1 MNEFTNNP
9 PRKVPIRRTDT
20 ERVQVGDLYDGVRRY
35 YDQNMELTVVK
46 LMTGDCYFTVEPR
59 EMLVTILGSC
69 ISVCLRDPETKIGG
83 MNHILLPGENN
94 LKLQKGDPGYST
106 RFGAFAMEELING
119 MLKLGASKNRMEAKV
134 FGGGNVIESSTAIGT
149 KNINFAKDFL
159 IQEKIPIVSE
169 DVGGDTARRLHFFP
183 ETGKAMIRKLKRKED
198 LVILEKEREY
208 QERIKSKFEVKPDP
222 EVELF

>member
-1 MNEFTNNP
+1 MDETQNNTT
-9 PRKVPIRRTDT
+9 RKIPIRRTDT
-20 ERVQVGDLYDGVRRY
+20 ERVQVGDPYDNVRRY

-46 LMTGDCYFTVEPR
+46 LMTGDCYFTSEPR

-69 ISVCLRDPETKIGG
+69 ISVCLRDPVSKIGG

-119 MLKLGASKNRMEAKV
+119 MLKLGASKSRMEAKV

-159 IQEKIPIVSE
+159 IQEKIPILSE

-183 ETGKAMIRKLKRKED
+183 ETGKAMIRKLRRKED
-198 LVILEKEREY
+198 MTILEKEKEY
-208 QERIKSKFEVKPDP
+208 EEKIKSQYAVKTEP